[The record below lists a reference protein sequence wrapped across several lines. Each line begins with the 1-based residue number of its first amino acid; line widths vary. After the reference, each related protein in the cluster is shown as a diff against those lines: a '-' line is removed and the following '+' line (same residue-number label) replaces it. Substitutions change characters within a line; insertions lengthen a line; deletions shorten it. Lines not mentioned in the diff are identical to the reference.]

1 MFHKMGFLL
10 NRKLYNVNTQGLE
23 QSSFCG
29 SPGQRLLLSSGP
41 PPSKQGEVVTPRL
54 KGREMYG
61 GEFLLSRA
69 LWRLSLIRTQAQL
82 CLVLGPHSGETEC
95 CQHLLILPRCGQD
108 RCKDHA
114 NRFVKNLFQAERAAR
129 SSLSIATAPSS
140 SLPSSTAS
148 SPSPVPATGNMLLWL
163 MSSVSI
169 LTRLQ
174 IWLGL
179 REN

>member
-61 GEFLLSRA
+61 GEFLTRA
-69 LWRLSLIRTQAQL
+69 WWGLSLIRTQAQL

>member
-1 MFHKMGFLL
+1 MLQKMGFLL

-69 LWRLSLIRTQAQL
+69 SWRLSLIRTQAQL

-114 NRFVKNLFQAERAAR
+114 NHFVKNLFQAERAAR